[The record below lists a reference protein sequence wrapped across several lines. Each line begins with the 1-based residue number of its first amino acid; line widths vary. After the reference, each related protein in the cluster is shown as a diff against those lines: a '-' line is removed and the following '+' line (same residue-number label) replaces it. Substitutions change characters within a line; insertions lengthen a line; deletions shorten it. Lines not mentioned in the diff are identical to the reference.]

1 MIIKVALLN
10 LVIIENM
17 MIKEVQNLM
26 GASSLLKNNNL
37 VYKSESVTNAI
48 DTPAKWCLHKQI
60 AISLLGSIRAL
71 VHWAHDQRVERNRHL
86 SLIKYMT
93 LSRNGQLA

>member
-26 GASSLLKNNNL
+26 GASLLLQNNNL
-37 VYKSESVTNAI
+37 VYRSGSVTNAI
-48 DTPAKWCLHKQI
+48 DTPAK
-60 AISLLGSIRAL
+60 
-71 VHWAHDQRVERNRHL
+71 
-86 SLIKYMT
+86 
-93 LSRNGQLA
+93 